1 MSEQNVCS
9 KCGSTSLKW
18 VTVRR
23 HVPVDVLQCQRCGT
37 AAMEEDWVAP
47 VAPYLPENC
56 INCGDRREFD
66 VCVNCGLSKEDD
78 RQVHDELRA
87 LVAPTHDLLNA
98 SRAANKMGRR
108 LIALKLATAA
118 VAFGNK
124 EEIDVARALRIWLL
138 SAIGEAE
145 AAMEDAR
152 YWVERSEDPPAV
164 AFASYGQMLQ
174 HNNLS
179 GQAAD
184 IYKQAIDR
192 DPRLVTIRARRAALL
207 IQMSREGQASEEAIN
222 VFESEPDE
230 QAAKIALSVAET
242 LCDKWE
248 ASLRDNEIR
257 RMIEKAGSY
266 IELSAKMLA
275 HRARL
280 AALDGDTSS
289 AKRDLKAAR
298 RLAPELDIY
307 SRVESEIRPAKQSWW
322 RF

>member
-1 MSEQNVCS
+1 M
-9 KCGSTSLKW
+9 
-18 VTVRR
+18 
-23 HVPVDVLQCQRCGT
+23 QCQRCGT

>member
-37 AAMEEDWVAP
+37 AAVEEDWVAP
-47 VAPYLPENC
+47 IAPFLPENC

-66 VCVNCGLSKEDD
+66 VCVNCGLSAEDD

-98 SRAANKMGRR
+98 ARAANKMGRR

-118 VAFGNK
+118 VSLGTG
-124 EEIDVARALRIWLL
+124 EDVDVARALRVWLL
-138 SAIGEAE
+138 SAIGEGE
-145 AAMEDAR
+145 AASEDAR
-152 YWVERSEDPPAV
+152 YWVERSDDPPAV

-174 HNNLS
+174 HNNEL
-179 GQAAD
+179 GRAAD
-184 IYKQAIDR
+184 IYKQAIER
-192 DPRLVTIRARRAALL
+192 DPRLTTIRARRANLL
-207 IQMSREGQASEEAIN
+207 VTMSREGQASEEAIK
-222 VFESEPDE
+222 VFEAEPDE
-230 QAAKIALSVAET
+230 QAAKLALSVAET

-248 ASLRDNEIR
+248 ASLRDDEIR
-257 RMIEKAGSY
+257 RMVEKAGDY
-266 IELSAKMLA
+266 IQLSAKMLA
-275 HRARL
+275 HRARV
-280 AALDGDTSS
+280 AALDGDTSA

-298 RLAPELDIY
+298 RIAPDLDIY
-307 SRVESEIRPAKQSWW
+307 ARIESEIRPAKQSWW